1 VVAKEKLTLICAC
14 GSGSSYQSCC
24 GRYHHGEPVRDAE
37 SLMRSRYTAY
47 AMCLE
52 SYLLATWHPTTRP
65 VSLDLVR
72 TPQPQWIGLKVTA
85 HRQIDAEH
93 ATVEFVARYK
103 INGRASRIQEAS
115 QFVRQAGRWFY
126 IGDAHH

>member
-1 VVAKEKLTLICAC
+1 MAKEKLTLICAC
-14 GSGSSYQSCC
+14 GSGLSYQSCC
-24 GRYHHGEPVRDAE
+24 GRYHHGEPVCDAE

-52 SYLLATWHPTTRP
+52 SYLLETWHPTTRP
-65 VSLDLVR
+65 ASLDLVR
-72 TPQPQWIGLKVTA
+72 TPQPQWIGLNVTS
-85 HRQIDAEH
+85 HRQLDADH

-126 IGDAHH
+126 IGDARH